1 MMSVK
6 EKDLDSSPVG
16 DQVRVPSVRT
26 PSTSKAMA
34 SSVVRDCG
42 SNGIREGE

>member
-1 MMSVK
+1 MSAK
-6 EKDLDSSPVG
+6 EKLFDSSPVE

-34 SSVVRDCG
+34 S
-42 SNGIREGE
+42 REMSC